1 VNKVLAVLALAM
13 SVHCAAIGAVSYPDS
28 GGGSAATWVNGYNTG
43 HRNEEGLKLS
53 EQASPGI
60 LQGNSRI
67 LVETQ
72 EDTNGVAHQGIVLP
86 SFGFTTMQVA
96 APTRTLVSAYL
107 HASRNTMVKGD
118 TLQFSAYG
126 VYSDGSV
133 SLLPDTEGNAV
144 TAWHSSDRA
153 LARVS
158 RSGDVR
164 AVDAGKVDIQAVI
177 GNLYSAV
184 WTLTISPPAADF
196 KSGAVAPA
204 PPPVAAPPSQ
214 EAPSEPSPEI
224 SSPEPGLP
232 PPTEPA
238 TPEPTTPE
246 PNNPG
251 PNNPGPTTL
260 QPADTPASATPASST
275 PGPAGTLSAGPA
287 PAAPGPALPD
297 GFNGPFWRLQ
307 TPAGGAASISN
318 SHLFL
323 GVPGGANHD
332 PLPPSNQAVR
342 VMQEISNQDFDVSIK
357 IDSPLVASDAN
368 TGEGLMVLAD
378 NENFITFALTT
389 DGNNVGLSVHTV
401 NHGAAATI
409 LEDTDFSQYQ
419 NPMYLQ
425 LSRTGST
432 YIAQY
437 SVDGV
442 SWSQVASF
450 TYLTPA
456 TAIGP
461 YASNYNANPAN
472 TVPVVMSVNWFDVQ
486 Q

>member
-1 VNKVLAVLALAM
+1 MFAVLALGM
-13 SVHCAAIGAVSYPDS
+13 SVPCAAIRAVAYPEF
-28 GGGSAATWVNGYNTG
+28 T
-43 HRNEEGLKLS
+43 
-53 EQASPGI
+53 
-60 LQGNSRI
+60 
-67 LVETQ
+67 
-72 EDTNGVAHQGIVLP
+72 P
-86 SFGFTTMQVA
+86 SFGYTTMQVA

-107 HASRNTMVKGD
+107 HARGNTMVKGD
-118 TLQFSAYG
+118 TLQFTAYG

-144 TAWHSSDRA
+144 TAWHSSDHA

-164 AVDAGKVDIQAVI
+164 AVGAGTVNIQAVV
-177 GNLYSAV
+177 GNLYSSV
-184 WTLTISPPAADF
+184 WTVTISPPAGDF
-196 KSGAVAPA
+196 KSGTNAPA
-204 PPPVAAPPSQ
+204 PPPVAVPPSQ
-214 EAPSEPSPEI
+214 EAPSETSPEI
-224 SSPEPGLP
+224 SSPEPGLA

-238 TPEPTTPE
+238 TPEPATPE
-246 PNNPG
+246 PNTPEPNTPG
-251 PNNPGPTTL
+251 SSNPGPTNP
-260 QPADTPASATPASST
+260 QPADTPAPATPASST
-275 PGPAGTLSAGPA
+275 PGPAEPFSAGPA

-297 GFNGPFWRLQ
+297 GFTGPFWRLQ

-332 PLPPSNQAVR
+332 PLQPSNQAVR
-342 VMQEISNQDFDVSIK
+342 VMQEIGNQDFDVSIK

-389 DGNNVGLSVHTV
+389 DGNNIGLSVHTV
-401 NHGAAATI
+401 THGAAATI

-425 LSRTGST
+425 LIRTGSA
-432 YIAQY
+432 YVAQY

-442 SWSQVASF
+442 SWTQVASF
-450 TYLTPA
+450 TYLAPA

-461 YASNYNANPAN
+461 YASNYNANPVN

>member
-1 VNKVLAVLALAM
+1 VNKMLAVLALGM
-13 SVHCAAIGAVSYPDS
+13 SVPTL
-28 GGGSAATWVNGYNTG
+28 ATTSLASTVLMTYSNT
-43 HRNEEGLKLS
+43 S
-53 EQASPGI
+53 
-60 LQGNSRI
+60 
-67 LVETQ
+67 
-72 EDTNGVAHQGIVLP
+72 
-86 SFGFTTMQVA
+86 MQVA

-107 HASRNTMVKGD
+107 HANANTMVKGD

-126 VYSDGSV
+126 VYSDGTV
-133 SLLPDTEGNAV
+133 SLLPDIEGNEI
-144 TAWHSSDRA
+144 TAWHSSNRA

-164 AVDAGKVDIQAVI
+164 ALGAGTVNIQAII
-177 GNLYSAV
+177 GNLYSSV

-196 KSGAVAPA
+196 KSGTVAPA
-204 PPPVAAPPSQ
+204 PPPVAAPPNQ

-238 TPEPTTPE
+238 TSEPATPEPTTPE

-251 PNNPGPTTL
+251 PTTP
-260 QPADTPASATPASST
+260 QPADSPASSTPASSM

-332 PLPPSNQAVR
+332 SLPPSNRAVR
-342 VMQEISNQDFDVSIK
+342 VMQEIGNQDFDVSIK
-357 IDSPLVASDAN
+357 IDSPLVASDAS

-378 NENFITFALTT
+378 DEDFITFALTT

-401 NHGAAATI
+401 THGAAATI

-442 SWSQVASF
+442 SWSQVANF

>member
-1 VNKVLAVLALAM
+1 LVNKRLAVLALGM
-13 SVHCAAIGAVSYPDS
+13 SVHCAAIRAVAYPEF
-28 GGGSAATWVNGYNTG
+28 T
-43 HRNEEGLKLS
+43 
-53 EQASPGI
+53 
-60 LQGNSRI
+60 
-67 LVETQ
+67 
-72 EDTNGVAHQGIVLP
+72 P
-86 SFGFTTMQVA
+86 SFGYTTMQVA

-153 LARVS
+153 LAHVS
-158 RSGDVR
+158 RGGNVT
-164 AVDAGKVDIQAVI
+164 AVGAGTVNIQAVI
-177 GNLYSAV
+177 GSLYSSV
-184 WTLTISPPAADF
+184 WTVTISPPAADF
-196 KSGAVAPA
+196 KSGVVAPV
-204 PPPVAAPPSQ
+204 PPPVAAAPSA
-214 EAPSEPSPEI
+214 EAPNEPSPEI
-224 SSPEPGLP
+224 SSLESGLP
-232 PPTEPA
+232 PATDPFTPEPVTPEPA
-238 TPEPTTPE
+238 TPEPTTP
-246 PNNPG
+246 G
-251 PNNPGPTTL
+251 PSNSEPTT
-260 QPADTPASATPASST
+260 PAPSTPEAPAPATPASST
-275 PGPAGTLSAGPA
+275 PVPAGFAGPA
-287 PAAPGPALPD
+287 PAAPGLALPD
-297 GFNGPFWRLQ
+297 GFAGPFWRLQ
-307 TPAGGAASISN
+307 TPAGGSASISN

-323 GVPGGANHD
+323 GIPGGANHD
-332 PLPPSNQAVR
+332 PLQPSNQAVR
-342 VMQEISNQDFDVSIK
+342 VMQEIGNQDFDVSIK
-357 IDSPLVASDAN
+357 IDSPLLASDAN

-401 NHGAAATI
+401 THGEAATI

-425 LSRTGST
+425 LSRTDSN

-456 TAIGP
+456 IEIGP
-461 YASNYNANPAN
+461 YASNYNANPAKA
-472 TVPVVMSVNWFDVQ
+472 VPVVMSVNWFDVQ

>member
-1 VNKVLAVLALAM
+1 MNKMLAVLAMGM
-13 SVHCAAIGAVSYPDS
+13 SVHSAAIGAVAHPEF
-28 GGGSAATWVNGYNTG
+28 TG
-43 HRNEEGLKLS
+43 
-53 EQASPGI
+53 
-60 LQGNSRI
+60 
-67 LVETQ
+67 
-72 EDTNGVAHQGIVLP
+72 
-86 SFGFTTMQVA
+86 SFGYTTMQAA

-107 HASRNTMVKGD
+107 HASANTMVKGD

-133 SLLPDTEGNAV
+133 TLLPDAEGNAV
-144 TAWHSSDRA
+144 TAWHSSDRS

-164 AVDAGKVDIQAVI
+164 AVGAGKVDIQAII
-177 GNLYSAV
+177 GGLYSSV
-184 WTLTISPPAADF
+184 WTVTISPPAADF

-204 PPPVAAPPSQ
+204 PPTVAVPPSQ
-214 EAPSEPSPEI
+214 ESPSEPSPEI
-224 SSPEPGLP
+224 SNLEPGLP
-232 PPTEPA
+232 PPAEPA
-238 TPEPTTPE
+238 TPEPATPE
-246 PNNPG
+246 PNVPEPYTPESSNP
-251 PNNPGPTTL
+251 
-260 QPADTPASATPASST
+260 QPADTPAPAAPAPSP
-275 PGPAGTLSAGPA
+275 PGPAGPSSAGPA

-297 GFNGPFWRLQ
+297 GFTGPFWRLQ
-307 TPAGGAASISN
+307 TPAGGSASISN

-342 VMQEISNQDFDVSIK
+342 LMQEIGNQDFDVSIK

-368 TGEGLMVLAD
+368 SGEGLMVLAD
-378 NENFITFALTT
+378 NENFITFGLTT
-389 DGNNVGLSVHTV
+389 DGNNVGMSVHTV
-401 NHGAAATI
+401 THGAAATI

-432 YIAQY
+432 YLAQY

-450 TYLTPA
+450 TYLTPVA
-456 TAIGP
+456 AIGP
-461 YASNYNANPAN
+461 YASNYNANPAS